1 MNPSTY
7 RLLIADDEEHTRSAL
22 VRAFQLKGYYCRGA
36 ADGRDAL
43 DILSWEDF
51 DLLLLDLR
59 MPHID
64 GIQVMKT
71 ARERHPQLIVIILTA
86 HASMESAIT
95 AVKAGAADYLI
106 KPQSI
111 NDLEIAVQQALKNRA
126 PDLKRKQ
133 LISFMQQTLDSLKND
148 KQLNAPDA
156 NSGILIDPH
165 HRRITIR
172 TDGTERV
179 VSLTEDQTKI
189 LQYLNGQSGKV
200 TTCREIAINA
210 LAYPDLSEKE
220 AESMVRP
227 HVLRI
232 RRKIESNPEKPQIL
246 RTIRGCGYVF
256 SLDEDPPD

>member
-7 RLLIADDEEHTRSAL
+7 RLLIADDEEHTRTAL
-22 VRAFQLKGYYCRGA
+22 VRAFQLKGYYCRAA

-43 DILSWEDF
+43 AMLSREDF

-71 ARERHPQLIVIILTA
+71 ARELHPHLIVIILTA
-86 HASMESAIT
+86 HASMDSAIT

-111 NDLEIAVQQALKNRA
+111 NDLEIAVRQALKNLT

-148 KQLNAPDA
+148 GKLNAPDA
-156 NSGILIDPH
+156 NNGILIDPQH
-165 HRRITIR
+165 HRITIR
-172 TDGTERV
+172 TPDEERIID
-179 VSLTEDQTKI
+179 LTEDQTKI
-189 LQYLNGQSGKV
+189 LQYLNNQAGRVS
-200 TTCREIAINA
+200 TCRDIAFNA
-210 LAYPDLSEKE
+210 LGYPDLSEKE

-232 RRKIESNPEKPQIL
+232 RRKIELNPEKPTIL

-256 SLDEDPPD
+256 SLDIDPTG

>member
-36 ADGRDAL
+36 ADGQEAL
-43 DILSWEDF
+43 EILNREDF

-59 MPHID
+59 MPRTD
-64 GIQVMKT
+64 GIQVMIT
-71 ARERHPQLIVIILTA
+71 ARERHPHLIVVILTA
-86 HASMESAIT
+86 HASLESAIT

-111 NDLEIAVQQALKNRA
+111 NDLEIAVQQAIKNRT
-126 PDLKRKQ
+126 PDLKRSQ
-133 LISFMQQTLDSLKND
+133 LIAFMQQTLDDLKKEEPLITPNG
-148 KQLNAPDA
+148 QSAVQ
-156 NSGILIDPH
+156 IDPQH
-165 HRRITIR
+165 HRITITTADHDR
-172 TDGTERV
+172 IIN
-179 VSLTEDQTKI
+179 LTEDQTKI
-189 LQYLNGQSGKV
+189 LQYLNSKTGKV
-200 TTCREIAINA
+200 ITCREIAYFA
-210 LAYPDLSEKE
+210 LGYPYLSEKE

-232 RRKIESNPEKPQIL
+232 RRKIELDPEKPQIL

-256 SLDEDPPD
+256 SLALNPPE

>member
-1 MNPSTY
+1 VNQSPY
-7 RLLIADDEEHTRSAL
+7 RILIADDEEHTRSAL
-22 VRAFQLKGYYCRGA
+22 VRAFQLKGYTCRGA
-36 ADGRDAL
+36 ADGQEAL
-43 DILSWEDF
+43 AILSHEDY

-71 ARERHPQLIVIILTA
+71 ARELHPLLIVIILTA

-111 NDLEIAVQQALKNRA
+111 NDLDLAIQQALKNRA

-133 LISFMQQTLDSLKND
+133 LISFMQQTLDSLKD
-148 KQLNAPDA
+148 DEQLKTLNA
-156 NSGILIDPH
+156 NNGIQIDSQ

-172 TDGTERV
+172 TAQDQRTID
-179 VSLTEDQTKI
+179 LTEDQTKI
-189 LQYLNGQSGKV
+189 LLYMNNQTGIV
-200 TTCREIAINA
+200 TTCRDIAFHA
-210 LAYPDLSEKE
+210 LGYPDLSEKE

-232 RRKIESNPEKPQIL
+232 RRKIELNPEKPQIL

-256 SLDEDPPD
+256 SLDIDPTS